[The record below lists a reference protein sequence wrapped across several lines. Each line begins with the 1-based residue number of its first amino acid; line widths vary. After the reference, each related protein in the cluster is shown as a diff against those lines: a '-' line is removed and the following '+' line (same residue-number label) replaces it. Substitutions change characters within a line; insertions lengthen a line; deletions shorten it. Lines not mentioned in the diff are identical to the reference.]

1 MKRHGGVNRH
11 PHIKSNQLRGGQ
23 LALKSSHPVSI
34 HSEARSE
41 SMCSG
46 EEMCLW
52 MGTVT
57 AALASSNNL
66 ICGQGL
72 SSLGG
77 FKL

>member
-23 LALKSSHPVSI
+23 LALESSHPVSI
-34 HSEARSE
+34 HSKAPE

-72 SSLGG
+72 SFLGG

>member
-23 LALKSSHPVSI
+23 LALESSHPVSI
-34 HSEARSE
+34 HSKAPE

-66 ICGQGL
+66 ICGHGL